1 MGTENKQGNQPAV
14 QKKVYYIE
22 VLRALATI
30 AVAVLH
36 VASNNWYG
44 YYGSHAW
51 IVFTVYAGLMK
62 FCVPVFFMI
71 SGALFLRKEKEI
83 SIKRLYTH
91 NIWRLI
97 VFLLVWSFVYQLYQ
111 LLIVDGIRDY
121 SKVLKTAV
129 QNIGLGNTQVHFWF
143 VYAIIGLYVLV
154 PVLQIFTKH
163 AQKRQVRYA
172 LALCFVFASVL
183 PFLQSFPVFAPVS
196 NNLSKL
202 NVQAVCGY
210 VGFFLLGHYFHSY
223 EQSWRERNGWYLAGI
238 IGLITSIMATCY
250 LCITNNAVVE
260 TCFSYTFPGIVC
272 FSGAV
277 YVWVQS
283 HESWFQKAAVSK
295 AVGVLSNCS
304 LGIYAVHMLVLFL
317 LWRNNITTFSF
328 AAEASV
334 PVLALAILLCS
345 LLVAWV
351 LSKIP
356 VVNKFLV

>member
-1 MGTENKQGNQPAV
+1 METAN
-14 QKKVYYIE
+14 KKVYYIE
-22 VLRALATI
+22 VLRALATV
-30 AVAVLH
+30 AVVVLH

-51 IVFTVYAGLMK
+51 IVFTIYAGLMK

-71 SGALFLRKEKEI
+71 SGALFLRKEKET
-83 SIKRLYTH
+83 SIKRLFTH
-91 NIWRLI
+91 NILRLV

-111 LLIVDGIRDY
+111 LLVVDGMRDY
-121 SKVLKTAV
+121 SEVLKTAV
-129 QNIGLGNTQVHFWF
+129 KNIGLGNTQVHFWF
-143 VYAIIGLYVLV
+143 IYAIIGLYLLV

-163 AQKRQVRYA
+163 AGKQQVRYA
-172 LALCFVFASVL
+172 LILCFVFASLL

-210 VGFFLLGHYFHSY
+210 VGFFLLGHYFHSC
-223 EQSWRERNGWYLAGI
+223 EQSRRERSGWYLAGI
-238 IGLITSIMATCY
+238 IGLVTSIAATCY
-250 LCITNNAVVE
+250 LCVKNNAVVE

-283 HESWFQKAAVSK
+283 HEGWFQKAVIYRTVTALSK
-295 AVGVLSNCS
+295 YS
-304 LGIYAVHMLVLFL
+304 LGIYAVHMLALFL

-334 PVLALAILLCS
+334 PVLAFAILLCS
-345 LLVAWV
+345 LLVVWV

-356 VVNKFLV
+356 VINKFLV